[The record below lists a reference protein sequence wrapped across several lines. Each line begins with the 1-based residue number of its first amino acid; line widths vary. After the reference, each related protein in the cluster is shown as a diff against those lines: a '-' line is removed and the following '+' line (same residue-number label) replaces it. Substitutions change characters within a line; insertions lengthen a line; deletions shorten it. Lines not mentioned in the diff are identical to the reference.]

1 MRPECINWLGDRQ
14 AKGRMAKGMWQ
25 HKYRIMER
33 GTRDE
38 IWKSK
43 KNDSD
48 SMNLVE
54 VRLIVGLSGYQ
65 SGG

>member
-1 MRPECINWLGDRQ
+1 
-14 AKGRMAKGMWQ
+14 MAKGMWQ